1 MTKLGFVMV
10 SMVAVSGV
18 AGAQPAVK
26 PAAGAPAVPA
36 KPAKPVAYMPVAS
49 MPAPPA
55 PVAPTAPAEL
65 ADLAKTLGG
74 SWKCTGT
81 SKGMDGAD
89 TKMTATVKNRLD
101 LDKYWLVTETTV
113 KEGKQ
118 TLKMV
123 AYTTYASGKWRR
135 IQMMND
141 GTQLVGTSDGPK
153 DAKTT
158 FNLDGMGGMGGM
170 GSFQMRDEMD
180 LTNVKT
186 GTVLT
191 GTMSMD
197 KGKTW
202 MPVYSM
208 TCKR

>member
-36 KPAKPVAYMPVAS
+36 KPAKPVASMPVAT
-49 MPAPPA
+49 MPSPP
-55 PVAPTAPAEL
+55 PPAPTAPAEL

-81 SKGMDGAD
+81 GKGMDGSD
-89 TKMTATVKNRLD
+89 IKMTATVKNRLD

-153 DAKTT
+153 DAKTM
-158 FNLDGMGGMGGM
+158 FNLDGMGGMAGM

-180 LTNVKT
+180 MTNVKA